1 MDESATSKKFS
12 WGVLIRKLITLVRLV
27 CGVVGIVTGV
37 IPILQARH
45 SIHGTWTLNLGRIWH
60 DW

>member
-12 WGVLIRKLITLVRLV
+12 WGVLINELITLVSLV

-45 SIHGTWTLNLGRIWH
+45 SIHGSWTFNLGRIWH
-60 DW
+60 D

>member
-12 WGVLIRKLITLVRLV
+12 WGVLIRESITLANLV

-45 SIHGTWTLNLGRIWH
+45 SIHGTWTLNLCRIWH